1 MTPWTLQINTLNPH
15 GTAVAGIAA
24 ASENGQGIVGV
35 APEAKLAGIRL
46 FGNTDPLNYN
56 RDPSGR
62 QIADALFDSRT
73 QAGVFNH
80 NQSIDIFNNSWAPEY
95 MRRQPLALAALESGV
110 TQGRK
115 GLGNTYVFAGG
126 NEGNYYGNV
135 NYNSFATS
143 RNAIAVGAID
153 QARNHAPYSTTGAA
167 IFISAPSDNGALD
180 NSQGITTT
188 DITDI
193 WGSQSPYASDFG
205 GTSVAAPLVSGVIAL
220 MLEANPTLITRDV
233 QHILV
238 NTAQKN
244 DPSSKDKNGNSKWQQ
259 NGGRHWVS
267 YEYGFWAIHAAD
279 AVNLAVNW
287 KPVGNEVS
295 VTSGLQNVIKMIP
308 DGNEKGIKANTTLS
322 ENIIVEKAE
331 VICDATHPDWSDFTI
346 KLISPSGTESVL
358 ANPIP
363 QTPNSSGSDEIVPDY
378 SQWKFMSLRHWGE
391 LSQGEWKLQVIDNN
405 VNQLEGC
412 GTIRSSIFTD

>member
-56 RDPSGR
+56 LDPWGK
-62 QIADALFDSRT
+62 QVADALFDSRT
-73 QAGVFNH
+73 QAGVSNR
-80 NQSIDIFNNSWAPEY
+80 NQSSDIFNNSWGPEY

-143 RNAIAVGAID
+143 RNAITIGAID
-153 QARNHAPYSTTGAA
+153 HAGNHAPYNTPGAA
-167 IFISAPSDNGALD
+167 IFISAPSDNGDPD

-188 DITDI
+188 DILE
-193 WGSQSPYASDFG
+193 SESPYAKDFG
-205 GTSVAAPLVSGVIAL
+205 GISAAAPLVSGVIAL

-259 NGGRHWVS
+259 N
-267 YEYGFWAIHAAD
+267 
-279 AVNLAVNW
+279 L
-287 KPVGNEVS
+287 
-295 VTSGLQNVIKMIP
+295 SGYHFQG
-308 DGNEKGIKANTTLS
+308 DG
-322 ENIIVEKAE
+322 
-331 VICDATHPDWSDFTI
+331 CD
-346 KLISPSGTESVL
+346 
-358 ANPIP
+358 
-363 QTPNSSGSDEIVPDY
+363 
-378 SQWKFMSLRHWGE
+378 R
-391 LSQGEWKLQVIDNN
+391 
-405 VNQLEGC
+405 
-412 GTIRSSIFTD
+412 